1 MVGFKGLIPRNE
13 SFSKDK
19 KARVVASGRTMGKD
33 LNVEQ
38 SVKGEPWGRSA
49 PQVGSN

>member
-1 MVGFKGLIPRNE
+1 MVGFKGLIPHNE

-38 SVKGEPWGRSA
+38 SGEPWGRSA